1 MKHISS
7 LLLASV
13 LAFSASVSQAAS
25 VLVSIKPISLIA
37 AELLQ
42 GVTTVDTLLPD
53 GASPHDFSLRPSD
66 RRKVDEADL
75 VIWIGHETEPYLE
88 KVIDSANV
96 QHFAW
101 LEQDESHDEHQ
112 SEHVDEHEHEHE
124 HEKQT
129 HTEQD
134 HDDIHPWLSPE
145 SAGHFA
151 QRLSERLQ
159 TTFPNNVSAIQANT
173 QQFIN
178 SLQAFDNASKTRLAP
193 LKQKGFFV
201 FHDAYAGFVDHFEL
215 NQVGYFTI
223 DPSRKPGAK
232 HLARLRQ
239 QLESSDAQC
248 VFIEPQYSP
257 ALIEAITRNLT
268 INRAELDPLASGIPI
283 GRGGYIKYM
292 SGLVDEFTQCLEGSL

>member
-13 LAFSASVSQAAS
+13 LASSASVSQAAS

-75 VIWIGHETEPYLE
+75 VIWIGHETEPYLD
-88 KVIDSANV
+88 KVIESADV

-101 LEQDESHDEHQ
+101 LGQDESHDAHQ
-112 SEHVDEHEHEHE
+112 SEHVDEHE
-124 HEKQT
+124 KQT
-129 HTEQD
+129 HTEHD

-159 TTFPNNVSAIQANT
+159 ATFPNNVSAIQTNT

-178 SLQAFDNASKTRLAP
+178 SLQTFDNNSKTRLAP

-268 INRAELDPLASGIPI
+268 INRAKLDPLASGIPN